1 MLSAAS
7 VLVCALE
14 TLGRAPGA
22 LPPIQFV
29 DVAPREASAHV
40 EAYVPPNASTIFLLT
55 TSAVFRAVQRSDCT
69 NLGASL
75 KLASI
80 IVHEEWHVRHG
91 TDERGAYQAQLDA
104 LIRLGA
110 RIDGVLF
117 QGVMRSMETVLAAR
131 APRRLK
137 IAAANL
143 VTRFPVPVSP

>member
-14 TLGRAPGA
+14 ALGRTPGA

-40 EAYVPPNASTIFLLT
+40 EAYVPRNSSTIFLLT
-55 TSAVFRAVQRSDCT
+55 SSDVFQAVQRSNCT
-69 NLGASL
+69 NLEAAR

-91 TDERGAYQAQLDA
+91 TDERGAYQAQLNA
-104 LIRLGA
+104 LIRLGVRA
-110 RIDGVLF
+110 DSVLFRGVL
-117 QGVMRSMETVLAAR
+117 RSMDTVLAAR
-131 APRRLK
+131 GPTPRTMV
-137 IAAANL
+137 AANL
-143 VTRFPVPVSP
+143 GRRFTP